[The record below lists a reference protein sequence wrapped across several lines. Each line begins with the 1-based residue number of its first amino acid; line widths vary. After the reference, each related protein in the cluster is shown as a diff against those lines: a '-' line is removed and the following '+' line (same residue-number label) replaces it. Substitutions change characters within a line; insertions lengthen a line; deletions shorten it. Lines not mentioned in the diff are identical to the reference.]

1 MVSLVFA
8 RPPLVN
14 PLSLISA
21 SRPAPGASLSAPAVF
36 LLRGV
41 KRFGLVGP
49 GGGGEGRGGEDI
61 VMSSLGQNDR
71 NRKNCDRPSKSTPQT
86 GQQSCA

>member
-21 SRPAPGASLSAPAVF
+21 SRPAPGASLSRPLGF
-36 LLRGV
+36 LFVGEKRTGV
-41 KRFGLVGP
+41 PGPCGGVDGP
-49 GGGGEGRGGEDI
+49 GGEDM
-61 VMSSLGQNDR
+61 VVS
-71 NRKNCDRPSKSTPQT
+71 P
-86 GQQSCA
+86 

>member
-21 SRPAPGASLSAPAVF
+21 SRPAPGASLSPPLGF
-36 LLRGV
+36 LLTGV
-41 KRFGLVGP
+41 KRTGLVGLGADV
-49 GGGGEGRGGEDI
+49 GGSGGEDM
-61 VMSSLGQNDR
+61 VMSRLVEIAKIVIR
-71 NRKNCDRPSKSTPQT
+71 
-86 GQQSCA
+86 